1 MKKLLVATVVVLLI
15 FLSSNLYAQNPGL
28 YIGVGGS
35 YALQN
40 FDTSDLNKDLRPSGL
55 TASFSNSAGVN
66 AKVGYH
72 FSKLF
77 SAEFVYDYFKDFSWS
92 QTTRISGVPVTA
104 DAKVNLMTFIIAGKL
119 SPDIGSEVMRPYI
132 TVGAGMMQV
141 NIDATASVPGY
152 GSSYFEDGSC
162 AKIGVG
168 IDFYTTKNI
177 SIGIEG
183 SYVMVLGSM
192 EKMEYT
198 NFNLGAAYHF

>member
-1 MKKLLVATVVVLLI
+1 MKKLLVAAAVLF

-28 YIGVGGS
+28 YIGIGGS

-40 FDTSDLNKDLRPSGL
+40 FDTSDLDNQLRPYGL
-55 TASFSNSAGVN
+55 NASFKNSAGVN

-77 SAEFVYDYFKDFSWS
+77 SAEFIYDYFKDFFWS
-92 QTTRISGVPVTA
+92 QTTRISGIPQTV
-104 DAKVNLMTFIIAGKL
+104 DAKVNLMTFMIAGKL
-119 SPDIGSEVMRPYI
+119 SPDIGSEVIRPYI
-132 TVGAGMMQV
+132 TVGAGLMQG
-141 NIDATASVPGY
+141 NIDATGSGY
-152 GSSYFEDGSC
+152 ESFTESNFDGGTC
-162 AKIGVG
+162 AKIGAG

-183 SYVMVLGSM
+183 SYVMGFGNM
-192 EKMEYT
+192 KEMKYT